1 MLDARPRVRQEHEK
15 AASRHCLPRRPPGSA
30 SRIISG
36 EGAKGPPASPRG
48 SLVRSLS
55 TKQTRMVSIV
65 ASGLVHSGDASLNG
79 FRWLVKSAGPHSHFG
94 KPSPATPRAGEPI
107 VPPRGPPR
115 FVVPAPD
122 REKSS
127 ATISWRLSR
136 SKIPTSTQDLA
147 IFCAILSAI
156 TLYRGI
162 DAGGQSRSHRPYPPT
177 SSSLS
182 ALHHSHQWNLPAGQ
196 HLIGPRIDDSK
207 RGLGAHEAS
216 TPNKRCR
223 QKAFETSQPV
233 FCLQADASPKLRLE
247 GGHPSRPACVLR
259 RQPRRASLLAMP
271 RSPIFP
277 SIAHINHSRLC
288 LPLLTSQSGTGH
300 LGVDGFVVAPRE
312 AQTAQR
318 TVFLLRTSRT

>member
-36 EGAKGPPASPRG
+36 EGAKGPPTSPRG

-107 VPPRGPPR
+107 VPSRGPPR
-115 FVVPAPD
+115 FVVPALD

-136 SKIPTSTQDLA
+136 SKIPTSPQDLA

-156 TLYRGI
+156 TIYRGI
-162 DAGGQSRSHRPYPPT
+162 DEGGQSRSHRPYPPT

-196 HLIGPRIDDSK
+196 HLIGPRMDDSK

-247 GGHPSRPACVLR
+247 GGHPVRPVFPGGSHAVLLFWPCLDRHSSRAL
-259 RQPRRASLLAMP
+259 
-271 RSPIFP
+271 
-277 SIAHINHSRLC
+277 HILTTAAFAYHS
-288 LPLLTSQSGTGH
+288 
-300 LGVDGFVVAPRE
+300 
-312 AQTAQR
+312 
-318 TVFLLRTSRT
+318 